1 MKFSTRGRY
10 GLKAVMELARR
21 EGQGPVSMRD
31 LAESIGISA
40 PYLEQLFKKLRA
52 AGVIESS
59 RGAQGGY
66 ALAKPLKRISVGD
79 VIRPLEGSMAPAAC
93 AEQDFTGCQSD
104 RCIEAY
110 LYRKI
115 RQSVD
120 DVIDSVT
127 LWDML
132 EKEKELALQRPSHA
146 CGAWEAI

>member
-21 EGQGPVSMRD
+21 AQSDPVPMRD

-40 PYLEQLFKKLRA
+40 PYLEQLFRKLRT
-52 AGVIESS
+52 AGVIESL

-66 ALAKPLKRISVGD
+66 ALAKPPQEICVGD
-79 VIRPLEGSMAPAAC
+79 VLRPLEGSMAPADC
-93 AEQDFTGCQSD
+93 AEQDHTGCQSD
-104 RCIEAY
+104 RCIESY

-115 RQSVD
+115 RQSMD
-120 DVIDSVT
+120 AVIDSTT

-132 EKEKELALQRPSHA
+132 EKEKELALTPAQHR
-146 CGAWEAI
+146 CGAWEAM

>member
-1 MKFSTRGRY
+1 M
-10 GLKAVMELARR
+10 
-21 EGQGPVSMRD
+21 
-31 LAESIGISA
+31 
-40 PYLEQLFKKLRA
+40 
-52 AGVIESS
+52 
-59 RGAQGGY
+59 
-66 ALAKPLKRISVGD
+66 GD

-132 EKEKELALQRPSHA
+132 EKEKELALQRPNHA